1 MKMFGKVIFNCWD
14 YCLTNRVVVV
24 SPTPGPVIFRV
35 NSLQEK
41 LLTVNATPSTDNVSP
56 TSDQFPLSLFDGLQ
70 DVAPSDCVQVPFEL
84 NVRISSFSQASYV
97 VIMST
102 AGVCAS
108 ALYKIDAILYA
119 PEIELELSVQVVSLS
134 FLQLVVNKATT
145 AVERINSFFIF
156 CFVWC
161 EAIFL
166 M

>member
-1 MKMFGKVIFNCWD
+1 M
-14 YCLTNRVVVV
+14 V
-24 SPTPGPVIFRV
+24 SPTPGPVILMV
-35 NSLQEK
+35 NSVQEK
-41 LLTVNATPSTDNVSP
+41 LLTVNAEPSTVNVSP
-56 TSDQFPLSLFDGLQ
+56 TRDQFPLSLLAGLQ
-70 DVAPSDCVQVPFEL
+70 EVAPSDCVQVPFEL

-97 VIMST
+97 VIMSI

-156 CFVWC
+156 L
-161 EAIFL
+161 FL
-166 M
+166 FGVKRFF